1 MSMYHLLIDTELKC
15 GIRTSSH
22 DAKNDLLKK
31 DNIVFLTT
39 IEGRNLSF
47 SNSEDI
53 DLSTKLE
60 ENKFKFVTYREYL
73 SYIIKRNKGE
83 INES

>member
-1 MSMYHLLIDTELKC
+1 MAYYHLLIDTELKC

-31 DNIVFLTT
+31 DNIIFLTT

-47 SNSEDI
+47 SNTEDT

>member
-1 MSMYHLLIDTELKC
+1 MAYYHLLIDTELKC
-15 GIRTSSH
+15 GIRTASH

-47 SNSEDI
+47 SNTKDI
-53 DLSTKLE
+53 DLSTKLN
-60 ENKFKFVTYREYL
+60 ENKYKFVTYREYL

>member
-1 MSMYHLLIDTELKC
+1 MAYYHLLIDTELKC
-15 GIRTSSH
+15 GIRTTSH
-22 DAKNDLLKK
+22 DTKNDLLKK

-47 SNSEDI
+47 SNIEDI
-53 DLSTKLE
+53 DLSTKLN
-60 ENKFKFVTYREYL
+60 ENKYKFVTYREYL

>member
-1 MSMYHLLIDTELKC
+1 MAYYHLLIDTELKC
-15 GIRTSSH
+15 GIRTTSY

-47 SNSEDI
+47 SNTEDI

>member
-1 MSMYHLLIDTELKC
+1 MAYYHLLIDTELKC
-15 GIRTSSH
+15 CIRTASH

-47 SNSEDI
+47 SNTKDI
-53 DLSTKLE
+53 DLSTKLN
-60 ENKFKFVTYREYL
+60 ENKYKFVTYREYL

>member
-1 MSMYHLLIDTELKC
+1 MSMYLLFIDTKLNC
-15 GIRTSSH
+15 GIRTASH

-31 DNIVFLTT
+31 DNIVFLTSVG
-39 IEGRNLSF
+39 GRNLTF
-47 SNSEDI
+47 SNTEDI
-53 DLSTKLE
+53 NLSTKSE

-83 INES
+83 FNEI

>member
-1 MSMYHLLIDTELKC
+1 MAYYHLLIDTELKC
-15 GIRTSSH
+15 GIRTVSN

-47 SNSEDI
+47 SNTEDI
-53 DLSTKLE
+53 DLSTKLN
-60 ENKFKFVTYREYL
+60 ENKYKFVTYREYL

>member
-1 MSMYHLLIDTELKC
+1 MAYYHLLIDTELKC

-53 DLSTKLE
+53 DLSTKSE

>member
-1 MSMYHLLIDTELKC
+1 MAYYHLLIDTELKC

>member
-39 IEGRNLSF
+39 IEGRNLTF
-47 SNSEDI
+47 SNTEDI
-53 DLSTKLE
+53 NLSTKSE
-60 ENKFKFVTYREYL
+60 ENKFKFVTSREYL
-73 SYIIKRNKGE
+73 SDIIKRNKGE
-83 INES
+83 INEN

>member
-1 MSMYHLLIDTELKC
+1 MAYYHLLIDTELKC
-15 GIRTSSH
+15 GIRTASN

-47 SNSEDI
+47 SNTEDI
-53 DLSTKLE
+53 DLSTKLN
-60 ENKFKFVTYREYL
+60 ENKYKFVTYREYL